1 MADSIRI
8 KLDTSKYVIPTQDD
22 ITAAK
27 RFVLQ
32 REEYARLLQG
42 RIDEILSDA
51 AEKVVKICYRYDI
64 DPKDIYFSSAFNEK
78 MMDEISDVMNQ
89 ADEEILDLIFEYST
103 RVTNDKDRISALL
116 LWMATLGRG
125 NRNLQDTLDGYL
137 YKTMKDW
144 EAAIAA
150 LRSANVPMAD
160 AVTKI
165 KTYLHTIYTMPEV
178 LAAFRKSSEFT
189 ATYIRSK
196 GVQQGGVGLSNNGST
211 NVTNMAR
218 ITLQMVWMRSLRMD
232 YKRDGATGYYVL
244 RGSSYLCDLC
254 DSACGFHTINDLS
267 GFPPQHPHCQCY
279 AIPIFTKDFGNL
291 SHEITD
297 YQ

>member
-8 KLDTSKYVIPTQDD
+8 RLDTNKYAVPTQED
-22 ITAAK
+22 IDAAK

-32 REEYARLLQG
+32 REEYARLLQS
-42 RIDEILSDA
+42 RIDEILSEA
-51 AEKVVKICYRYDI
+51 VERVLIICYRYDV

-78 MMDEISDVMNQ
+78 MMDEIANIMNE

-144 EAAIAA
+144 ESAIAA
-150 LRSANVPMAD
+150 LRFANVPMAD

-165 KTYLHTIYTMPEV
+165 KTHLHTIYTMPEV

-189 ATYIRSK
+189 ATYIRNK
-196 GVQQGGVGLSNNGST
+196 GIQMGGVGLSNNGST

-218 ITLQMVWMRSLRMD
+218 ITLQMVWMRSQRMD
-232 YKRDGATGYYVL
+232 YEDEGAEGYYVL
-244 RGSSYLCDLC
+244 RGSNYPCELCN
-254 DSACGFHTINDLS
+254 SKVGFHKISDTEN
-267 GFPPQHPHCQCY
+267 FPPYHGHCCCFVV
-279 AIPIFTKDFGNL
+279 PIFNK
-291 SHEITD
+291 
-297 YQ
+297 QQ

>member
-8 KLDTSKYVIPTQDD
+8 KLDTSKYAVPTQDD
-22 ITAAK
+22 ILAAK
-27 RFVLQ
+27 RFVLR
-32 REEYARLLQG
+32 REEYARLLQS
-42 RIDEILSDA
+42 RIDEILSEA

-64 DPKDIYFSSAFNEK
+64 DPKNIYFSSAFNEK
-78 MMDEISDVMNQ
+78 MMDEISDVMNE
-89 ADEEILDLIFEYST
+89 ADDEIIDLIFEYST

-150 LRSANVPMAD
+150 LRFANVSLAD

-165 KTYLHTIYTMPEV
+165 KTHLHTIYTMPEV

-189 ATYIRSK
+189 ATYIRNK

-218 ITLQMVWMRSLRMD
+218 ITLQMVWMRSQAMD
-232 YKRDGATGYYVL
+232 FNENGAAGYYQL
-244 RGSSYLCDLC
+244 RGSNYPCSVCD
-254 DSACGFHTINDLS
+254 DETGFYTNIEDLYS
-267 GFPPQHPHCQCY
+267 KPYPHPHCMCY
-279 AIPIFTKDFGNL
+279 RIPIYGLK
-291 SHEITD
+291 EE
-297 YQ
+297 

>member
-8 KLDTSKYVIPTQDD
+8 KLDTSKYAVPTQDD
-22 ITAAK
+22 ILAAK
-27 RFVLQ
+27 RFVLR
-32 REEYARLLQG
+32 REEYARLLQS
-42 RIDEILSDA
+42 RIDEILSEA

-64 DPKDIYFSSAFNEK
+64 DPKNIYFSSAFNEK
-78 MMDEISDVMNQ
+78 MMDEISDVMNE
-89 ADEEILDLIFEYST
+89 ADDEIIDLIFEYST

-144 EAAIAA
+144 ESAIAA
-150 LRSANVPMAD
+150 LRFANVSLAD

-165 KTYLHTIYTMPEV
+165 KTHLHTIYTMPEV

-189 ATYIRSK
+189 ATYIRNK

-218 ITLQMVWMRSLRMD
+218 ITLQMVWMRSQAMD
-232 YKRDGATGYYVL
+232 YKEQGAIGLYVL
-244 RGSSYLCDLC
+244 RGSSYPCALCD
-254 DSACGFHTINDLS
+254 DNCGFHQIEESYGVL
-267 GFPPQHPHCQCY
+267 PVHPSCCCY
-279 AIPIFTKDFGNL
+279 AIPIFSKDFGNL

>member
-1 MADSIRI
+1 MADRIRI
-8 KLDTSKYVIPTQDD
+8 KLDTSRYAVPTQDD

-32 REEYARLLQG
+32 REEYARLLQS

-64 DPKDIYFSSAFNEK
+64 DPKNLYFGSGFNEN
-78 MMDEISDVMNQ
+78 MMNEISAVMDD
-89 ADEEILDLIFEYST
+89 AEEEILDLILEYAT
-103 RVTNDKDRISALL
+103 RVTNDKDRITALL
-116 LWMATLGRG
+116 IWMATLGRG

-150 LRSANVPMAD
+150 LRFANVPMAD

-165 KTYLHTIYTMPEV
+165 KSFLHSIYTMPEV
-178 LAAFRKSSEFT
+178 QAAFRESSEFT

-218 ITLQMVWMRSLRMD
+218 ITLQMTWMRSQAMD
-232 YKRDGATGYYVL
+232 FKENGAVGYYQL
-244 RGSSYLCDLC
+244 RGSNYPCGICD
-254 DSACGFHTINDLS
+254 DETGFYTNIEDLYSKPYPHPNCICYRVPIYGIN
-267 GFPPQHPHCQCY
+267 
-279 AIPIFTKDFGNL
+279 
-291 SHEITD
+291 EE
-297 YQ
+297 